1 MSPYQDNQEI
11 HSMPK
16 YTDQE
21 IFDELKKRWITPTHK
36 LTASQQKDQKINNRP
51 AWYVTCPKCQKVGS
65 RMGYG
70 VQGNHVLLCPNCG
83 QCYPLGQ
90 LVKEFAPDL
99 HFQITR
105 STTDRP
111 FEQAIKPKTS
121 HKRNEPLSAAE
132 RAERRQLAH
141 EGRRK
146 LIISPRE
153 SSNPFQRHTPSPKSG
168 NSRQDN

>member
-1 MSPYQDNQEI
+1 MDVTISKQSRNTF
-11 HSMPK
+11 MPK

-21 IFDELKKRWITPTHK
+21 IFEELKNRWITPKDK

-70 VQGNHVLLCPNCG
+70 AQGNHVLLCPNCD

-99 HFQITR
+99 HFQLTR

-111 FEQAIKPKTS
+111 FEKPRKPKTS
-121 HKRNEPLSAAE
+121 HKRNKPLSSEE
-132 RAERRQLAH
+132 RAERKQLAR
-141 EGRRK
+141 EMRK
-146 LIISPRE
+146 QLIISPRE
-153 SSNPFQRHTPSPKSG
+153 SSNPFET
-168 NSRQDN
+168 